1 MDLRWTWL
9 LVIGVL
15 GLAVAVI
22 IAWRLPVAKAQRR
35 MRPLAN
41 VSRLTRLPEF
51 ARVQRIYL
59 ISMAVVG
66 SMVAIAFLGAVV
78 AAARPAKLA
87 TANDGYDAAYPRD
100 IMLCVGQPAND
111 PTTADFL
118 NYWAGQAKDST
129 ATSFGITSQ
138 NLRAL
143 PITRDSAFAEQRM
156 RYFAGL
162 AGIQQKIDTHQNV
175 PVEQKLELAAGLE
188 AFARPIKYVDY
199 APSLED
205 TLAMCLSGFG
215 NSSDS
220 HRRQLVYI
228 GYSKFRADDEKRPSL
243 YDQSQVLALALREG
257 IQINAISR
265 ADVGQISQTG
275 NDSLRALADAT
286 GGHFSL
292 YNPAGTGSSDG
303 ANEILDRALD
313 KIDDDPPAPRYLGV
327 NQDSKRYFDIPTVSL
342 SIAVVAAL
350 ALSIGLGVLR
360 R

>member
-1 MDLRWTWL
+1 MDLRWSWL
-9 LVIGVL
+9 LIVGVL
-15 GLAVAVI
+15 GLAVAVL
-22 IAWRLPVAKAQRR
+22 IAWRLPVAKVQRR

-51 ARVQRIYL
+51 ARVQRVYL

-66 SMVAIAFLGAVV
+66 SMVAIAFLGAII
-78 AAARPAKLA
+78 AAARPTKLA
-87 TANDGYDAAYPRD
+87 SANDGYDAAYPRD
-100 IMLCVGQPAND
+100 IVLCVGQPVSD

-118 NYWAGQAKDST
+118 NYWAEKAKGAT

-138 NLRAL
+138 NFRAL
-143 PITRDSAFAEQRM
+143 PITRDSDYAEQRM

-162 AGIQQKIDTHQNV
+162 AGIQQRLDTHQRV
-175 PVEQKLELAAGLE
+175 PVEQKLELSAGMD
-188 AFARPIKYVDY
+188 AFARPVKYADY

-215 NSSDS
+215 DSSGS

-228 GYSKFRADDEKRPSL
+228 GYSKFRADDEKRRSL
-243 YDQSQVLALALREG
+243 YDQSQVLAMAQRQG

-265 ADVGQISQTG
+265 ADVEQISQAG
-275 NDSLRALADAT
+275 NDSLRALTEAT
-286 GGHFSL
+286 KGQFSL

-303 ANEILDRALD
+303 ANDILNADLD
-313 KIDDDPPAPRYLGV
+313 TIDGNPPAPRYLGI
-327 NQDSKRYFDIPTVSL
+327 NQDSKRYFDIPTVPL
-342 SIAVVAAL
+342 AIAVVAAL
-350 ALSIGLGVLR
+350 ALSVGLGVLR

>member
-1 MDLRWTWL
+1 MDLRWSWL
-9 LVIGVL
+9 FIVGVL
-15 GLAVAVI
+15 SLAIAVI
-22 IAWRLPVAKAQRR
+22 IAWRLPVAKVQRR

-59 ISMAVVG
+59 ISMAAVG
-66 SMVAIAFLGAVV
+66 SMVAIAFLGAIV
-78 AAARPAKLA
+78 AAARPTKLA
-87 TANDGYDAAYPRD
+87 SANDGYDAVYPRD
-100 IMLCVGQPAND
+100 IVLCVGQPVND

-118 NYWAGQAKDST
+118 SYWADKAKDST
-129 ATSFGITSQ
+129 STSFGITSQ

-143 PITRDSAFAEQRM
+143 PITRDNAFAEQRM

-162 AGIQQKIDTHQNV
+162 AGIQKKLDTHQNV
-175 PVEQKLELAAGLE
+175 PVEQKLELSAGIA
-188 AFARPIKYVDY
+188 AFARPITYVDY

-215 NSSDS
+215 PSSGA

-228 GYSKFRADDEKRPSL
+228 GYSKFRADDEKRPSV
-243 YDQSQVLALALREG
+243 YDQSQVLAMALRQG

-265 ADVGQISQTG
+265 ADVEQISQAG
-275 NDSLRALADAT
+275 NDSLRALTQAT
-286 GGHFSL
+286 KGRFSL

-303 ANEILDRALD
+303 TNAILNGDLD
-313 KIDDDPPAPRYLGV
+313 KINENPPAPIYVGV
-327 NQDSKRYFDIPTVSL
+327 NQDSKRYFDIPRVPL
-342 SIAVVAAL
+342 QIAVVAAL
-350 ALSIGLGVLR
+350 ALSVGLGVLR